1 VGQNQTF
8 RQRHDE
14 GSWGKMLYNSGMNDN
29 DTTVAELR
37 RRLAQWVA
45 AREWEQFHR
54 PKNLAMSIA
63 VEAAELMEHF
73 QWLTHDEADELFRD
87 DETRQEVTDEM
98 ADVLSFLLSLAN
110 ATGIDLAAAFE
121 AKMARNELKYPA
133 DHVRSHYRKPR
144 PT

>member
-1 VGQNQTF
+1 
-8 RQRHDE
+8 
-14 GSWGKMLYNSGMNDN
+14 MNDN

-45 AREWEQFHR
+45 AREWGKFHR

-73 QWLTHDEADELFRD
+73 QWLTHDEADELLRD
-87 DETRQEVTDEM
+87 EAVRREVADEM

-110 ATGIDLAAAFE
+110 ATNIDLAAAFE

-133 DHVRSHYRKPR
+133 DRVRGQYRKPR
-144 PT
+144 ST